1 MNTIMKN
8 KYNFYGL
15 CNRVQFPLYFIM
27 IWRGIKIALGAKDKT
42 GCLIA
47 TGIVSMFLFHVL
59 ENIGMNLGIMP
70 VAGIPLPF
78 ISFGGTAMVANLSAI
93 GIISNI
99 WIRHQKI
106 LF

>member
-1 MNTIMKN
+1 DFIFSVLSEELGFIGSFGIIF
-8 KYNFYGL
+8 FYFL
-15 CNRVQFPLYFIM
+15 M
-27 IWRGIKIALGAKDKT
+27 IWHEIKISLQAKDKT

-47 TGIVSMFLFHVL
+47 TGIVSMFLFHVM

-99 WIRHQKI
+99 WIHHQKI
-106 LF
+106 MF